1 MKWKHKEAYQVLKMS
16 LGRMF
21 PHSPYYS
28 ENIYAGLIRTIP
40 GLKTID
46 NAKRF
51 VSIFLVNWPR
61 NFVVGVWPSDTE
73 LIQIGF
79 DSVKWSIFTETIY
92 SKGNFYLVKNEV
104 DPSEEDR
111 WTYN

>member
-1 MKWKHKEAYQVLKMS
+1 MKWKHKEACRVLMMS
-16 LGRMF
+16 LGRVF
-21 PHSPYYS
+21 PYYS
-28 ENIYAGLIRTIP
+28 ENMHAEIIRVIP

-61 NFVVGVWPSDTE
+61 DFVIGKFYVWPSDTE

-79 DSVKWSIFTETIY
+79 DSVKRSIFTESTHC
-92 SKGNFYLVKNEV
+92 KGNFYLVKDEV

-111 WTYN
+111 